1 MEEALILRLD
11 IEAGLGAAGV
21 DQHKAARDGLVHA
34 AVAELDTTVGHAR
47 KNGLTGRALNQRV
60 RRLHHS

>member
-1 MEEALILRLD
+1 MEEALLLRLD
-11 IEAGLGAAGV
+11 VEAGLGAAGV
-21 DQHKAARDGLVHA
+21 HQHEAARDGLVHA

-47 KNGLTGRALNQRV
+47 QNGLTGRALNHRG